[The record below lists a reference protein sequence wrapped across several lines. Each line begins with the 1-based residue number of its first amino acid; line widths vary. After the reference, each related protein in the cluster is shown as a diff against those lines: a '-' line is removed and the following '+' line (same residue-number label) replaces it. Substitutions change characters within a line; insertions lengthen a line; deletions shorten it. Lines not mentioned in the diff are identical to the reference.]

1 MRASMDNL
9 FRPAVAGPSGSRSLQ
24 AADQAAGGFAA
35 AAADVCPRANTGTN
49 PTAPLFKTRAVEGLM
64 IISEYRGGGRQARP
78 VRRGPRG
85 GLVYRLFMRWFGA
98 ERFRA

>member
-1 MRASMDNL
+1 
-9 FRPAVAGPSGSRSLQ
+9 
-24 AADQAAGGFAA
+24 
-35 AAADVCPRANTGTN
+35 
-49 PTAPLFKTRAVEGLM
+49 M

-85 GLVYRLFMRWFGA
+85 GLVYRLFMRWFEA

>member
-1 MRASMDNL
+1 
-9 FRPAVAGPSGSRSLQ
+9 
-24 AADQAAGGFAA
+24 
-35 AAADVCPRANTGTN
+35 
-49 PTAPLFKTRAVEGLM
+49 M